1 MDRQPTIIEAGKLPP
16 LSLGELWRYRSLLL
30 MLAWRNI
37 VVRYKQTFLGVM
49 WVLAQPLATMIAFS
63 VIFGRIAKL
72 GGIAGVPYPLVVFS
86 GVLAWQ
92 FFSSIVTGGGES
104 LLANRRFLTKI
115 YFPRVILP
123 LFGVLVNTVDLL
135 LGAAVF
141 FIFYFVKC
149 PECASWRLLLL
160 PLAYIPLILCGAGVG
175 MGISALSVRY
185 RDLRNAVPF
194 LLRIGL
200 FVSPV
205 GFAASAIPASWHAAA
220 MLNPI
225 YGAIGAIR
233 WMCFGAPV
241 EPLAL
246 ALSAAESLAVFLIGL
261 WLFRANEKDFADY
274 I

>member
-1 MDRQPTIIEAGKLPP
+1 MTIIEAGKLPP
-16 LSLGELWRYRSLLL
+16 LSLGELWRYRSLFL

-37 VVRYKQTFLGVM
+37 AVRYKQTLLGVA

-63 VIFGRIAKL
+63 VVFGRIARL
-72 GGIAGVPYPLVVFS
+72 TSFAGVPYPLMVFS

-92 FFSSIVTGGGES
+92 FFSSVVAGGAES

-123 LFGVLVNTVDLL
+123 LFGILVNAVDLL
-135 LGAAVF
+135 LGALVF
-141 FIFYFVKC
+141 FILYFVKC
-149 PECASWRLLLL
+149 PQFASWRLVLL
-160 PLAYIPLILCGAGVG
+160 PLAFVPLILCGAGVG
-175 MGISALSVRY
+175 LGISALSVRW

-205 GFAASAIPASWHAAA
+205 GFAASAIPASWRTVA
-220 MLNPI
+220 MLNPV

-246 ALSAAESLAVFLIGL
+246 AVSLAESLAVFLIGFA
-261 WLFRANEKDFADY
+261 LFRANEKDFADY

>member
-1 MDRQPTIIEAGKLPP
+1 MDSRITIIEAGKLPP
-16 LSLGELWRYRSLLL
+16 LSFGELWRYRSLLL

-37 VVRYKQTFLGVM
+37 AVRYKQTLLGAA

-63 VIFGRIAKL
+63 VVFGRIAKL
-72 GGIAGVPYPLVVFS
+72 GGIAGVPYPLMVFS

-92 FFSSIVTGGGES
+92 YFSAIVTGARDS

-123 LFGVLVNTVDLL
+123 LFGILVRTVDLL

-141 FIFYFVKC
+141 FILYAVKC
-149 PECASWRLLLL
+149 PQFASWRLAML
-160 PLAYIPLILCGAGVG
+160 PLAFVPLVLCAAGLG
-175 MGISALSVRY
+175 MGIAALSVRY
-185 RDLRNAVPF
+185 RDLLNAVPF

-205 GFAASAIPASWHAAA
+205 GFAASAIPGAWRQLA
-220 MLNPI
+220 MFNPV
-225 YGAIGAIR
+225 YGVIGAIR
-233 WMCFGAPV
+233 WMCFGVPV
-241 EPLAL
+241 EPTAL
-246 ALSAAESLAVFLIGL
+246 AISGVESLAVFLIGL
-261 WLFRANEKDFADY
+261 ALFRSQEKDFADY

>member
-1 MDRQPTIIEAGKLPP
+1 MNSRTTIIEAGKLPP
-16 LSLGELWRYRSLLL
+16 LSLRELWRYRGLFL

-37 VVRYKQTFLGVM
+37 AVRYKQTFLGVL
-49 WVLAQPLATMIAFS
+49 WALAQPLATMIAFS

-72 GGIAGVPYPLVVFS
+72 GGVKGVPYPLVVFS
-86 GVLAWQ
+86 GVLVWQ
-92 FFSSIVTGGGES
+92 YFASIVTGGGES

-123 LFGVLVNTVDLL
+123 LFGILVNTVDML

-141 FIFYFVKC
+141 FILYFVKC
-149 PECASWRLLLL
+149 PEFASWRLALL
-160 PLAYIPLILCGAGVG
+160 PCAFVPLILCAAGVG
-175 MGISALSVRY
+175 LGISALSVRW

-205 GFAASAIPASWHAAA
+205 GFAASAIPASWHTVA
-220 MLNPI
+220 MLNPV

-233 WMCFGAPV
+233 WMCFKAPV
-241 EPLAL
+241 EPPAL
-246 ALSAAESLAVFLIGL
+246 AISFAESLAVFLIGL
-261 WLFRANEKDFADY
+261 ALFRSQEKDFADY